1 MDIRYTEGDG
11 KGRFTAWDGD
21 VEAGMMVL
29 SRVNE
34 HLWIIE
40 HTETGPDHGGM
51 GVGKALVEAGVEW
64 ARANGH
70 RFIPLCPFAKA
81 QFDRMAEW
89 RDVVN

>member
-1 MDIRYTEGDG
+1 MDIRFTESNG
-11 KGRFTAWDGD
+11 KGRFTAQDGD
-21 VEAGMMVL
+21 VEAGVMVL

-40 HTETGPDHGGM
+40 HTETGPNHGGM

-81 QFDRMAEW
+81 QFDRTPAW
-89 RDVVN
+89 GDVL